1 MYRALEDRT
10 LKLEAEHAF
19 TRPLAIPLLGFCN
32 ATARQG
38 MNTGAGMVKFDSPV
52 QVATVVADTEVHESG
67 VHVQPYYGQP
77 KYQVC

>member
-1 MYRALEDRT
+1 MMYS
-10 LKLEAEHAF
+10 
-19 TRPLAIPLLGFCN
+19 LGNLHFPCLYI
-32 ATARQG
+32 ATRQG

-77 KYQVC
+77 KYQVRWCTVGYSCCFFQFGMC